1 MKIFYLILLFVSL
14 SVNFSLLWK
23 RDDVKSVE
31 LPKEDAVILFLMSL
45 KNEKYQCNER
55 NLRNMNYIANNL
67 KMSYWSCITEMEER
81 DLTIDEALSA
91 VNFCQAT
98 GCSKEEILKWQ
109 AIVLD
114 YLGKGIMMRGVR

>member
-1 MKIFYLILLFVSL
+1 MILFVSL
-14 SVNFSLLWK
+14 SINFSLLWK

-67 KMSYWSCITEMEER
+67 KMSYWSCITEMEQR
-81 DLTIDEALSA
+81 KLTIDEALSA
-91 VNFCQAT
+91 VNFCQT
-98 GCSKEEILKWQ
+98 MGCPKEEVLKWQ
-109 AIVLD
+109 TKVHD
-114 YLGKGIMMRGVR
+114 YLDKGIMMRGVR